1 MQAQNERTF
10 RAAMVAPAASRTW
23 EALTLL
29 RASDVETDNIVVSF
43 PRPALVVAVYPSV
56 SPVLLNQGLATPTLD
71 DLLVEL
77 SVNEETRLTN
87 RFDVVT
93 SPSGAARVS
102 VTMGAFRDTTGGAR
116 LLNLL
121 LTDKTSELVI
131 RYRWKSNQP
140 AQAQYNDVVLGMA
153 FHAFF
158 TDEDPNG
165 FAS

>member
-1 MQAQNERTF
+1 MDERRVF
-10 RAAMVAPAASRTW
+10 RAALMAPAASRTW
-23 EALTLL
+23 EALTELH
-29 RASDVETDNIVVSF
+29 AADAETDTVVVSF
-43 PRPALVVAVYPSV
+43 PRPSCIVAVYPSV
-56 SPVLLNQGLATPTLD
+56 SLIVLNQGLATPTLD

-93 SPSGAARVS
+93 QPSGAARTS
-102 VTMGAFRDTTGGAR
+102 VTLGAFRDTTGGAR
-116 LLNLL
+116 LLNLIL
-121 LTDKTSELVI
+121 NDKTNELVI
-131 RYRWKSNQP
+131 RFRWKSTQP
-140 AQAQYNDVVLGMA
+140 AQPQYNDIVVGMA